1 MEFSPES
8 HWAEKYIT
16 HPWEWEKTL
25 INRIWE
31 SNNTMLDETMNGIKN
46 NVFDQIENKILLESL
61 INQEII
67 SKISEEFAKNWL
79 EKYSYLLEWIK
90 KYLSSNLKDKE
101 FLEKLK
107 KEIKESNERKNIG
120 VIINS
125 VVFIQSNLSWYLKK
139 YNLSWNNIFS
149 KAKILSHYLATY

>member
-1 MEFSPES
+1 M
-8 HWAEKYIT
+8 
-16 HPWEWEKTL
+16 
-25 INRIWE
+25 
-31 SNNTMLDETMNGIKN
+31 
-46 NVFDQIENKILLESL
+46 
-61 INQEII
+61 
-67 SKISEEFAKNWL
+67 
-79 EKYSYLLEWIK
+79 LEWIK